1 MEKTSFVLFV
11 LFSLCTLT
19 CKKEPPVVS
28 PLPNVPDTTSH
39 NFTFT
44 QYTLGGT
51 GGSSYFKD
59 VAIIN
64 DTDIWAV
71 GAIYTSPDTM
81 YNAAHWDGRKWTLN
95 RIMFPL
101 CNMNG
106 NPQGSGPYLAE
117 GIFAL
122 SPNDIW
128 FSCDVSL
135 VHWDG
140 QNFQSVCMP
149 LGYGQRNLGKM
160 WGTDG
165 ELYLV
170 GTNGFIAKYSNGTWT
185 EMGSGTDYDLTD
197 VWGSPDG
204 SVVWASGWR
213 NYNVD
218 TAQGILLR
226 YDGTSWR
233 TVWKRGANTT
243 PPYGDYVSSLW
254 CQKHVF
260 TSTNYGVYIQSMSGV
275 DTAVQSLSLNRF
287 PYRIR
292 GSSENN
298 VVMVGDFGMI
308 WHYNQKDWKMLNLT
322 DPGQP
327 LYSVAVSTNRIVA
340 VGGDFDLGLGAALI
354 YMGVRE

>member
-1 MEKTSFVLFV
+1 MKTASFIFFALF
-11 LFSLCTLT
+11 FFFALT
-19 CKKEPPVVS
+19 CKKEPPIV
-28 PLPNVPDTTSH
+28 PPPPTGPDTTSH
-39 NFTFT
+39 NFALTSITF
-44 QYTLGGT
+44 GGNY
-51 GGSSYFKD
+51 GSCYFKD
-59 VAIIN
+59 ATIVS

-71 GAIYTSPDTM
+71 GIIYTSPDTV
-81 YNAAHWDGRKWTLN
+81 YNA
-95 RIMFPL
+95 
-101 CNMNG
+101 
-106 NPQGSGPYLAE
+106 
-117 GIFAL
+117 
-122 SPNDIW
+122 
-128 FSCDVSL
+128 

-140 QNFQSVCMP
+140 KNWNLEQIEFYTICGQSHTSAYPINAVFAFNQNDVWFTNGGEIMQWTGVSYLHYCSVG
-149 LGYGQRNLGKM
+149 LLINGAINKI
-160 WGTDG
+160 WGTSQSN
-165 ELYLV
+165 LYAV
-170 GTNGFIAKYSNGTWT
+170 GNAGTILHYSNNGWT
-185 EMGSGTDYDLTD
+185 KMESGTGYDLTD

-204 SVVWASGWR
+204 TVVWVCGWR
-213 NYNVD
+213 NYSVD

-260 TSTNYGVYIQSMSGV
+260 TSTNYGVYTQSMSGV

-292 GSSENN
+292 GSSEDN

-327 LYSVAVSTNRIVA
+327 LYSVAVSTNIIVA
-340 VGGDFDLGLGAALI
+340 VGGDFDIGLGAALI
-354 YMGVRE
+354 YMGKRE